1 VTRTSSPAAQNG
13 NQRPY
18 VSTLLSLLL
27 VFVLILLSFSLRAP
41 QPPNRV
47 EVRIPHPRTAASQF
61 QTDQQALDRDALER
75 IRHWME
81 AAWDDDLSERC
92 DTHLGNAIQLSNEF
106 PSLLSPWRVIWHCA
120 SFSEARTEAMR
131 RWIVALLEHAERHG
145 YAAAR
150 YPELAI
156 EVHNLSDALAFTSLQ
171 GWNLMDAQ
179 YETTQNQQQLRII
192 SLVWH
197 PDSSSEYL
205 LYFNPSSTQRVYR
218 QALAAQQSCR
228 QQLARCLLNDVEI
241 TSYNSAVGYAQ
252 ALNEFSETPVDA
264 VQRLYDQHD
273 VSILSGLKAV
283 EWMLDYPDLISNRRE
298 ILPELVEVLVS
309 QDSAQAKLIKAL
321 MLNTGWIANEAPQDN
336 ETQANET
343 QPYDTQVDQA
353 QVSTSEQLLGA
364 AESELSAHEFAW
376 RQAYF
381 QNRLQAGNEQRY
393 KTELKAAANADSAHA
408 MMLWALMQDQTLKKL
423 EWLVRAAHH
432 DERDAIVLLA
442 EHFEAEQA
450 QDGQENT
457 RQEAHEKALYWQQ
470 KAAEL
475 GHQASITAR
484 LQQTLNPPQREQLLA
499 LGLLTGNAE
508 ALAQESRRE
517 LNAAANALSPRQQQ
531 RLLSQLEAAALQQNA
546 TAMLLRYQHRAR
558 LGSGVLH
565 QIHAT
570 EMLKQ
575 AAQLGEPEALYL
587 LAQAYE
593 HGHGVPKNLNRA
605 ILTYHKAAEAHHPQ
619 AQLRMAQLWQQ
630 GERLTPNIDK
640 AAKWYLAAAE
650 ALEAMDE
657 TSHAAEAWYALAQL
671 HEQHQPEDDSAEQAL
686 SYYQQA
692 ADLQHPEAWQDIA
705 RFHDQGRA
713 QLKPDTQ
720 ASLAALAKNFKL
732 NEASRQRRQRL
743 RETGLDE
750 YAFNRQQL
758 EQLSAEFEHNIQ
770 QGNTAPP
777 TQYALIDRIV
787 ALIQPL
793 RHHGDMEQLYGEW
806 LNRGADFGHPQL
818 SLERA
823 LQSSKDATQLDQQSC
838 QDFKQAQALNDF
850 ALMASHLCEL
860 VLNPQSSGQDYVDL
874 YQTLSTQVGSGAISL
889 YPELSAHYYAE
900 DDALTKVKIETNGLR
915 FFQELSK
922 QKQTQLT
929 PQAAHTL
936 AFTYEQSA
944 HEKDIPDMVRLYRIA
959 AERGFEYAQ
968 NNLGRFLLRTEG
980 KYTNERA
987 GWDWLMLAVLQDNA
1001 AALHSLGEVF
1011 EHGWAGEVDWQQA
1024 LDYYLQAVDKDSKAT
1039 YALANAA
1046 HLLEEGGHGLNP
1058 DVQRAAEYRQQ
1069 ITAIQQQ
1076 QAANIDPVAQAL
1088 ALFDSLPEDEKTVL
1102 QERCQQAGSSQ
1113 ACLIEVTEY
1122 LKNDPSN

>member
-1 VTRTSSPAAQNG
+1 
-13 NQRPY
+13 
-18 VSTLLSLLL
+18 
-27 VFVLILLSFSLRAP
+27 
-41 QPPNRV
+41 V
-47 EVRIPHPRTAASQF
+47 EVDIPHPRTAANQF

-75 IRHWME
+75 IQNWME
-81 AAWDDDLSERC
+81 AAWNDDLDERC
-92 DTHLGNAIQLSNEF
+92 ETHLGNAIQLSNEF

-145 YAAAR
+145 YTAAR

-179 YETTQNQQQLRII
+179 YETIQNQQQLRII

-283 EWMLDYPDLISNRRE
+283 EWMLDYPELISNRGE
-298 ILPELVEVLVS
+298 ILPEIVEVLVS

-336 ETQANET
+336 GTQANET
-343 QPYDTQVDQA
+343 QPNDTQVDQA
-353 QVSTSEQLLGA
+353 QINTSEQLLGA
-364 AESELSAHEFAW
+364 AESEMSAHEFAW

-450 QDGQENT
+450 QGGQENT

-517 LNAAANALSPRQQQ
+517 LNATANTLLPTQQQ

-546 TAMLLRYQHRAR
+546 TAMLLRYQHSAR

-565 QIHAT
+565 RIHAT

-640 AAKWYLAAAE
+640 AAKWYLAAAR
-650 ALEAMDE
+650 ALEAMGE
-657 TSHAAEAWYALAQL
+657 TSNAAEAWYALAQL

-713 QLKPDTQ
+713 QLKPDAQ

-743 RETGLDE
+743 RKTGLDE
-750 YAFNRQQL
+750 YDFNRQQL
-758 EQLSAEFEHNIQ
+758 EQLSTEFEHNIQ
-770 QGNTAPP
+770 QGEIAPP

-850 ALMASHLCEL
+850 ALMASLLCEL
-860 VLNPQSSGQDYVDL
+860 VLNPNSRGQDYLAL
-874 YQTLSTQVGSGAISL
+874 YQTLSTQLGSEAIYL
-889 YPELSAHYYAE
+889 YPDLSAHYYAE
-900 DDALTKVKIETNGLR
+900 DDIATRTQMAAQGFSAFQAFAKENHKGLYP
-915 FFQELSK
+915 K
-922 QKQTQLT
+922 
-929 PQAAHTL
+929 AAHSL
-936 AFTYEQSA
+936 AFAYEQSND
-944 HEKDIPDMVRLYRIA
+944 EGLISDMVQLYRVA
-959 AERGFEYAQ
+959 ANSGAVFSQ
-968 NNLGRFLLRTEG
+968 NNLGRFLLRTESDHS
-980 KYTNERA
+980 NERG
-987 GWDWLMLAVLQDNA
+987 GWDWLQLAILQDNA
-1001 AALHSLGEVF
+1001 AALDSLGEVF
-1011 EHGWAGEVDWQQA
+1011 EHGWAGEIDWSQA
-1024 LDYYLQAVDKDSKAT
+1024 LDYYLQA
-1039 YALANAA
+1039 AA
-1046 HLLEEGGHGLNP
+1046 KSPQDNHSLQQAIRLLEQGGHGLTADP
-1058 DVQRAAEYRQQ
+1058 QHAAQL
-1069 ITAIQQQ
+1069 QQ
-1076 QAANIDPVAQAL
+1076 QANTIEQQQAPKSNVEAEMQQYL
-1088 ALFDSLPEDEKTVL
+1088 ESLPAETRNAL
-1102 QERCQQAGSSQ
+1102 RQRCQQESSPQ
-1113 ACLIEVTEY
+1113 ECF
-1122 LKNDPSN
+1122 SNLPKYFESDSPK